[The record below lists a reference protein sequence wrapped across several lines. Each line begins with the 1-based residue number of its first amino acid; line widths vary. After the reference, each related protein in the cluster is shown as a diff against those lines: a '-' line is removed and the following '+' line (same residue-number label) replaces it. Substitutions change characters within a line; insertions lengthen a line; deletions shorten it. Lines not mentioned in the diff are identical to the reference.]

1 MDSAAFLTALEDG
14 LRPQVEAAGGR
25 LEVATDPDHVL
36 EILAGEAPKSWR
48 VILNWAGDEAVDETT
63 SPGIV
68 YWSLAATIQAAR
80 GLAVNPGADAHR
92 VKANGRDPLMTLKS
106 KVSRWI
112 RGFSGDHQDLHCD
125 GFRYVS
131 GAWLVV
137 ENLPTRQITLTHRC
151 ILALDEP
158 INTPCTF
165 S

>member
-1 MDSAAFLTALEDG
+1 MDSALFLEALENG
-14 LRPQVEAAGGR
+14 LRPKVVAAGGR

-36 EILAGEAPKSWR
+36 EILAGEAPKAWR
-48 VILNWAGDEAVDETT
+48 VILNWAGEEAVDETT

-68 YWSLAATIQAAR
+68 YWSLASTIQAAK
-80 GLAVNPGADAHR
+80 GLSVSPGSDAHR
-92 VKANGRDPLMTLKS
+92 TKGNGRDPLMTLKNH
-106 KVSRWI
+106 VSRWI
-112 RGFSGDHQDLHCD
+112 RGFSGAHPDLHCD

-151 ILALDEP
+151 ILALDPP
-158 INTPCTF
+158 IDTPCDF